1 MNLGGA
7 VKINKCAV
15 IVLIGI
21 VLFIIYVF
29 SATTSTIESLK
40 KQSSN
45 NEVNLRKL
53 IIGLILAAKSGGNQ
67 VIKISNEPDFGGVK
81 TKGKTQEGKQ
91 IIQIKSSS
99 STFLF

>member
-29 SATTSTIESLK
+29 SATSSTIESLK
-40 KQSSN
+40 KQSSS

-91 IIQIKSSS
+91 II
-99 STFLF
+99 